1 MNNLDLFC
9 ALIFGLA
16 TALNVDGVDLL
27 LFLISI
33 IVTVLLLIFPK
44 ILFKDRSPGLRR
56 FVSLSF
62 GKMSFI
68 LLFALPGI
76 ATRRNL
82 WLYFNAGSMCIAD
95 FPVVDS

>member
-44 ILFKDRSPGLRR
+44 LLFEERSPGWRR
-56 FVSLSF
+56 FISLSL
-62 GKMSFI
+62 GKISFI
-68 LLFALPGI
+68 LLFALLQLRGI
-76 ATRRNL
+76 L
-82 WLYFNAGSMCIAD
+82 WLYLNAGSMCIAD
-95 FPVVDS
+95 FPVEDS